1 MKNFCYTEWNC
12 FELGKND
19 EKMPEVPSER
29 HARLLYYWKQL
40 YQKQVHV
47 VTPKSQYWL
56 FILFNEHILKV
67 VDQLITIQKIYYQFL

>member
-1 MKNFCYTEWNC
+1 MESNC
-12 FELGKND
+12 FELWKND
-19 EKMPEVPSER
+19 EKIPEVPSES
-29 HARLLYYWKQL
+29 HIRLLYYQKQL

-67 VDQLITIQKIYYQFL
+67 VDQLITIQKYTINFCKS